1 MDNTNNQAQV
11 TGVIADEFTFNHEIY
26 AEKFY
31 TFTLNIPR
39 LSGTDDSVHVMVSE
53 RLLAGE
59 NFQIGDRVDIDGQF
73 RSYNSYEPT
82 GENRLVLTIFAK
94 DIQKST
100 GERINN
106 PNMLYLNGFICKAPI
121 YRTTPFGREIT
132 DLLIA
137 VNRSYNKSDYIPVIA
152 WGRNARYSKTLSVGD
167 NVKVWGRIQSRN
179 YQKRISDDDVI
190 TKTAYEVS
198 VNRLE
203 LVEQNEERESE
214 SVDDTDCRMGDAE
227 KQQLV

>member
-1 MDNTNNQAQV
+1 MDNTNNLAEV
-11 TGVIADEFTFNHEIY
+11 TGVIAGKFEFNHEIY

-31 TFTLNIPR
+31 TFTLRIPR
-39 LSGTDDSVHVMVSE
+39 LSGTDDSVRIMVSE

-59 NFQIGDRVDIDGQF
+59 SFKEGDKVDIEGQF
-73 RSYNSYEPT
+73 RSYNSYEPG

-94 DIQKST
+94 DIRKST
-100 GERINN
+100 GAHGHN
-106 PNMLYLNGFICKAPI
+106 PNMLYLNGFVCKEPV

-152 WGRNARYSKTLSVGD
+152 WGRNARFANTFSVGD

-179 YQKRISDDDVI
+179 YQKRLSEDEVV

-203 LVEQNEERESE
+203 LADRSDREKNGSNRE
-214 SVDDTDCRMGDAE
+214 IIKNG
-227 KQQLV
+227 

>member
-1 MDNTNNQAQV
+1 MDNTNNLAQV
-11 TGVIADEFTFNHEIY
+11 TGVIADKFVFNHEIY

-31 TFTLNIPR
+31 TFTLRIPR
-39 LSGTDDSVHVMVSE
+39 LSGTDDSVRIMVSE
-53 RLLAGE
+53 RLLACE
-59 NFQIGDRVDIDGQF
+59 SIRVGDKVDIEGQF

-94 DIQKST
+94 DIRQSD
-100 GERINN
+100 GERGHN
-106 PNMLYLNGFICKAPI
+106 PNILFLNGYICKEPV

-152 WGRNARYSKTLSVGD
+152 WGRNARYAKTLSVGD

-179 YQKRISDDDVI
+179 YQKRLSEDEVV

-198 VNRLE
+198 VNRME
-203 LVEQNEERESE
+203 LVEPEREQNSTE
-214 SVDDTDCRMGDAE
+214 STAHTHMV
-227 KQQLV
+227 

>member
-1 MDNTNNQAQV
+1 MDNTNNLAQV
-11 TGVIADEFTFNHEIY
+11 TGVIADKFEFNHEIY

-31 TFTLNIPR
+31 TFTLRIPR
-39 LSGTDDSVHVMVSE
+39 LSGTDDSVRIMVSE

-59 NFQIGDRVDIDGQF
+59 NFRIGDRVDIEGQF
-73 RSYNSYEPT
+73 RSYNSYEPG
-82 GENRLVLTIFAK
+82 GENRLILTIFAK
-94 DIQKST
+94 DIKKST
-100 GERINN
+100 GAHGHN
-106 PNMLYLNGFICKAPI
+106 PNMLFLNGFICKEPV

-152 WGRNARYSKTLSVGD
+152 WGRNARFANTFSVGD
-167 NVKVWGRIQSRN
+167 NIKVWGRIQSRN
-179 YQKRISDDDVI
+179 YQKRLSEDKVV

-203 LVEQNEERESE
+203 LAEHN
-214 SVDDTDCRMGDAE
+214 E
-227 KQQLV
+227 KQNRPNVEKKDGNFLSTNTM

>member
-1 MDNTNNQAQV
+1 MDNTNNLAQV
-11 TGVIADEFTFNHEIY
+11 TGVISDKFVFNHEIY

-31 TFTLNIPR
+31 TFTLRIPR
-39 LSGTDDSVHVMVSE
+39 LSGTDDSVRIMVSE
-53 RLLAGE
+53 RLLACE
-59 NFQIGDRVDIDGQF
+59 DFRIGDKVDIEGQF

-94 DIQKST
+94 DIRPSS
-100 GERINN
+100 GERGHN
-106 PNMLYLNGFICKAPI
+106 PNMLFLNGYICKEPV

-152 WGRNARYSKTLSVGD
+152 WGRNARYAKTLSVGD

-179 YQKRISDDDVI
+179 YQKRLSEDEVV

-198 VNRLE
+198 VNRME
-203 LVEQNEERESE
+203 LVDPENDNDITENAAHAHT
-214 SVDDTDCRMGDAE
+214 V
-227 KQQLV
+227 